1 MSVAPWEFVNNCLA
15 GVDSLE
21 GYNTFLTN
29 RTISSNAKF
38 FINDIFRGINSL
50 EWSSVPEP
58 TRALITRNL
67 IRAAPRPRYA
77 YKYVKSAK
85 VEKLWKDEDI
95 QVVMFRLKCSEVDA
109 NAYLQ
114 ENLIPD
120 KILKQWKDEGVFK

>member
-15 GVDSLE
+15 GVESLE

-29 RTISSNAKF
+29 RTLSSNPKF

-67 IRAAPRPRYA
+67 IRAAPRYS

-109 NAYLQ
+109 NEYLQ
-114 ENLIPD
+114 NNLID
-120 KILKQWKDEGVFK
+120 EKILKKWKDEGIFK